1 MPASPTTWT
10 TGNLRETKYN
20 SEKTHLHYHESL
32 KHHIVLNC
40 HSVPARG
47 MRADLERYPGMD
59 LRQAHQSV
67 SARKST
73 TAGRYA
79 TIMMMTPICGATAAP
94 RGTVASPRATDL
106 RPPPLFL
113 ILSFSLPR
121 RIAEWQG
128 KTTSRRWRFQR
139 SPSRMRPHSP
149 SALPRH
155 RRAGSQIRIRGPI
168 P

>member
-1 MPASPTTWT
+1 MNLKNITSRLIATVFLLLGFVLTSNATQEWT
-10 TGNLRETKYN
+10 YGKHTSRFLRE
-20 SEKTHLHYHESL
+20 
-32 KHHIVLNC
+32 I
-40 HSVPARG
+40 
-47 MRADLERYPGMD
+47 
-59 LRQAHQSV
+59 
-67 SARKST
+67 ST
-73 TAGRYA
+73 TAGGYA
-79 TIMMMTPICGATAAP
+79 TIMMMTPICGATAAS
-94 RGTVASPRATDL
+94 RGTVASPRATGL

-113 ILSFSLPR
+113 SLSFSLPR

-139 SPSRMRPHSP
+139 SPSRMWPHSP

>member
-32 KHHIVLNC
+32 KHHIALNC

-79 TIMMMTPICGATAAP
+79 TIMMMTPICGAAAAP

-106 RPPPLFL
+106 RPAISQSFLFL
-113 ILSFSLPR
+113 ATKNCRVARKNNITPMTFSAVT
-121 RIAEWQG
+121 IQNVA
-128 KTTSRRWRFQR
+128 S
-139 SPSRMRPHSP
+139 
-149 SALPRH
+149 
-155 RRAGSQIRIRGPI
+155 
-168 P
+168 

>member
-1 MPASPTTWT
+1 M
-10 TGNLRETKYN
+10 
-20 SEKTHLHYHESL
+20 KTLICTIMKSS
-32 KHHIVLNC
+32 KHHIALNC

-47 MRADLERYPGMD
+47 MRADIERHPGMD

-79 TIMMMTPICGATAAP
+79 TIMMMTPISGATAAP
-94 RGTVASPRATDL
+94 RGPVASPRAAPT
-106 RPPPLFL
+106 LFL
-113 ILSFSLPR
+113 SLYFSLPR

-139 SPSRMRPHSP
+139 SPSRMWPHSP

>member
-79 TIMMMTPICGATAAP
+79 TIMMMTPICGAAAAP

-106 RPPPLFL
+106 RPPPPLSQSFLFL
-113 ILSFSLPR
+113 ATKNCRVARKNNITPMAFSAVT
-121 RIAEWQG
+121 IQNVA
-128 KTTSRRWRFQR
+128 S
-139 SPSRMRPHSP
+139 
-149 SALPRH
+149 
-155 RRAGSQIRIRGPI
+155 
-168 P
+168 